1 MKNFQDKGSLV
12 NKLEHRT
19 RGSRF
24 EGGNRGTAKRP
35 QMKSG
40 KGKK

>member
-1 MKNFQDKGSLV
+1 MKNFQDKGSLI
-12 NKLEHRT
+12 KSQEHRT

-24 EGGNRGTAKRP
+24 EGGNRGAAKRI
-35 QMKSG
+35 QTKTS